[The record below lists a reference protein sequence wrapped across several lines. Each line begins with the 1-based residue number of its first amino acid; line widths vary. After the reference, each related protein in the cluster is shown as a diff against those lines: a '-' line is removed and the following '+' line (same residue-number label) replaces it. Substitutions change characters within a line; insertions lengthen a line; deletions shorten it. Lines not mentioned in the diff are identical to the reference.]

1 MARFF
6 RVNSTF
12 DEKLEPKFDRLAQS
26 YLRSGWKYHSVAK
39 SSLVPEGYPQLLS
52 ELKERIQTAQIRAAI
67 SVNRELVLLYW
78 QMGQMILDRQAQ
90 AGWGAK
96 VIEQLSKDLQRE
108 FPEIKGFSSRNLK
121 YMRTFAETYP
131 DLAIVQEVLAQIT
144 WYHNLA
150 LLEKLKTTED
160 RLWYAQQT
168 LTNGWSRNV
177 LVIQIETR
185 LRDRQGKATT
195 NFERT
200 LPKPQSDLASSLLK
214 SPYSFDFLSLSR
226 EAKERDLENALVTHI
241 RDFLLELGVGFAFVG
256 SQYHLQ
262 VGDEDYYI
270 DLVFYHLKLR
280 CFFIIDLKMT
290 EFTPEMSGKMNF
302 YLAVVDDVLR
312 HSDDQPTIGL
322 ILCRSKN
329 QTIVEYAL
337 RSINRPIGV
346 STHEIWDSLPEQFKN
361 CLPSIE
367 QLESELDAL
376 IEDEPS

>member
-1 MARFF
+1 MAK
-6 RVNSTF
+6 S
-12 DEKLEPKFDRLAQS
+12 
-26 YLRSGWKYHSVAK
+26 
-39 SSLVPEGYPQLLS
+39 SSLVPEGYPQLLND
-52 ELKERIQTAQIRAAI
+52 LKERIRTAQVRAAVA
-67 SVNRELVLLYW
+67 VNRELVLLYW
-78 QMGQMILDRQAQ
+78 QIGRMILDRQAQ

-96 VIEQLSKDLQRE
+96 VIDQLSKDLRRE

-131 DLAIVQEVLAQIT
+131 DSSIVQEVLAQIT

-168 LTNGWSRNV
+168 IANGWSRNI

-185 LRDRQGKATT
+185 LRDRQGKAMT

-200 LPKPQSDLASSLLK
+200 LPKPQSDLANSLLK
-214 SPYSFDFLSLSR
+214 SPYSFDFLSLGR
-226 EAKERDLENALVTHI
+226 EAQERDLENALVAHI

-262 VGDEDYYI
+262 VGNEDYYV

-280 CFFIIDLKMT
+280 CFVIIDLKMI

-302 YLAVVDDVLR
+302 YLAVVDDLLR
-312 HSDDQPTIGL
+312 HPDDQPTIGL
-322 ILCRSKN
+322 ILCKSKN

-346 STHEIWDSLPEQFKN
+346 STHEIWNSLPEQFKQS
-361 CLPSIE
+361 LPSIE
-367 QLESELDAL
+367 QLELEMDAA
-376 IEDEPS
+376 IEDDLT

>member
-1 MARFF
+1 MRSEWEYRF
-6 RVNSTF
+6 
-12 DEKLEPKFDRLAQS
+12 
-26 YLRSGWKYHSVAK
+26 VAK
-39 SSLVPEGYPQLLS
+39 SSSLVPEGYPQLLND
-52 ELKERIQTAQIRAAI
+52 LKERIRTAQVRAAVA
-67 SVNRELVLLYW
+67 VNRELVLLYW
-78 QMGQMILDRQAQ
+78 QIGRMILDRQAQ

-96 VIEQLSKDLQRE
+96 VIDQLSKDLRRE

-131 DLAIVQEVLAQIT
+131 DSSIVQEVLAQIT

-150 LLEKLKTTED
+150 LIEKLKTTED

-168 LTNGWSRNV
+168 IANGWSRNI

-185 LRDRQGKATT
+185 LRDRQGKAMT

-200 LPKPQSDLASSLLK
+200 LPKPQSDLANSLLK
-214 SPYSFDFLSLSR
+214 SPYSFDFLSLGR
-226 EAKERDLENALVTHI
+226 EAQERDLENALVAHI

-262 VGDEDYYI
+262 VGNEDYYV

-280 CFFIIDLKMT
+280 CFVIIDLKMI

-302 YLAVVDDVLR
+302 YLAVVDDLLR
-312 HSDDQPTIGL
+312 HPDDQPTIGL
-322 ILCRSKN
+322 ILCKSKN

-346 STHEIWDSLPEQFKN
+346 STHEIWNSLPEQFKQS
-361 CLPSIE
+361 LPSIE
-367 QLESELDAL
+367 QLELEMDAA
-376 IEDEPS
+376 IEDDLT

>member
-1 MARFF
+1 
-6 RVNSTF
+6 
-12 DEKLEPKFDRLAQS
+12 
-26 YLRSGWKYHSVAK
+26 VAK
-39 SSLVPEGYPQLLS
+39 SSSLVPEGYPQLLND
-52 ELKERIQTAQIRAAI
+52 LKERIRTAQVRAAVA
-67 SVNRELVLLYW
+67 VNRELVLLYW
-78 QMGQMILDRQAQ
+78 QIGRMILDRQAQ

-96 VIEQLSKDLQRE
+96 VIDQLSKDLRRE

-131 DLAIVQEVLAQIT
+131 DSSIVQEVLAQIT

-150 LLEKLKTTED
+150 LIEKLKTTED

-168 LTNGWSRNV
+168 IANGWSRNI

-185 LRDRQGKATT
+185 LRDRQGKAMT

-200 LPKPQSDLASSLLK
+200 LPKPQSDLANSLLK
-214 SPYSFDFLSLSR
+214 SPYSFDFLSLGR
-226 EAKERDLENALVTHI
+226 EAQERDLENALVAHI

-262 VGDEDYYI
+262 VGNEDYYV

-280 CFFIIDLKMT
+280 CFVIIDLKMI

-302 YLAVVDDVLR
+302 YLAVVDDLLR
-312 HSDDQPTIGL
+312 HPDDQPTIGL
-322 ILCRSKN
+322 ILCKSKN

-346 STHEIWDSLPEQFKN
+346 STHEIWNSLPEQFKQS
-361 CLPSIE
+361 LPSIE
-367 QLESELDAL
+367 QLELEMDAA
-376 IEDEPS
+376 IEDDLT

>member
-1 MARFF
+1 
-6 RVNSTF
+6 VVKS
-12 DEKLEPKFDRLAQS
+12 
-26 YLRSGWKYHSVAK
+26 
-39 SSLVPEGYPQLLS
+39 SSLVPEGYPQLLND
-52 ELKERIQTAQIRAAI
+52 LKERIRTAQVRAAVA
-67 SVNRELVLLYW
+67 VNRELVLLYW
-78 QMGQMILDRQAQ
+78 QIGRMILDRQAQ

-96 VIEQLSKDLQRE
+96 VIDQLSKDLRRE

-131 DLAIVQEVLAQIT
+131 DSSIVQEVLAQIT

-168 LTNGWSRNV
+168 IANGWSRNI

-185 LRDRQGKATT
+185 LRDRQGKAMT

-200 LPKPQSDLASSLLK
+200 LPKPQSDLANSLLK
-214 SPYSFDFLSLSR
+214 SPYSFDFLSLGR
-226 EAKERDLENALVTHI
+226 EAQERDLENALVAHI

-262 VGDEDYYI
+262 VGNEDYYV

-280 CFFIIDLKMT
+280 CFVIIDLKMI

-302 YLAVVDDVLR
+302 YLAVVDDLLR
-312 HSDDQPTIGL
+312 HPDDQPTIGL
-322 ILCRSKN
+322 ILCKSKN

-346 STHEIWDSLPEQFKN
+346 STHEIWNSLPEQFKQS
-361 CLPSIE
+361 LPSIE
-367 QLESELDAL
+367 QLELEMEAA
-376 IEDEPS
+376 IEDDLT

>member
-1 MARFF
+1 MAK
-6 RVNSTF
+6 S
-12 DEKLEPKFDRLAQS
+12 
-26 YLRSGWKYHSVAK
+26 
-39 SSLVPEGYPQLLS
+39 SSLVPEGYPQLLND
-52 ELKERIQTAQIRAAI
+52 LKERIRTAQVRAAVA
-67 SVNRELVLLYW
+67 VNRELVLLYW
-78 QMGQMILDRQAQ
+78 QIGRMILDRQAQ

-96 VIEQLSKDLQRE
+96 VIDQLSKDLRRE

-131 DLAIVQEVLAQIT
+131 DSSIVQEVLAQIT

-150 LLEKLKTTED
+150 LIEKLKTTED

-168 LTNGWSRNV
+168 IANGWSRNI

-185 LRDRQGKATT
+185 LRDRQGKAMT

-200 LPKPQSDLASSLLK
+200 LPKPQSDLANSLLK
-214 SPYSFDFLSLSR
+214 SPYSFDFLSLGR
-226 EAKERDLENALVTHI
+226 EAQERDLENALVAHI

-262 VGDEDYYI
+262 VGNEDYYV

-280 CFFIIDLKMT
+280 CFVIIDLKMI

-302 YLAVVDDVLR
+302 YLAVVDDLLR
-312 HSDDQPTIGL
+312 HPDDQPTIGL
-322 ILCRSKN
+322 ILCKSKN

-346 STHEIWDSLPEQFKN
+346 STHEIWNSLPEQFKQS
-361 CLPSIE
+361 LPSIE
-367 QLESELDAL
+367 QLELEMDAA
-376 IEDEPS
+376 IEDDLT

>member
-1 MARFF
+1 M
-6 RVNSTF
+6 
-12 DEKLEPKFDRLAQS
+12 
-26 YLRSGWKYHSVAK
+26 
-39 SSLVPEGYPQLLS
+39 VPEGYPQLLND
-52 ELKERIQTAQIRAAI
+52 LKERIRTAQVRAAVA
-67 SVNRELVLLYW
+67 VNRELVLLYW
-78 QMGQMILDRQAQ
+78 QIGRMILDRQAQ

-96 VIEQLSKDLQRE
+96 VIDQLSKDLRRE

-131 DLAIVQEVLAQIT
+131 DSSIVQEVLAQIT

-150 LLEKLKTTED
+150 LIEKLKTTED

-168 LTNGWSRNV
+168 IANGWSRNI

-185 LRDRQGKATT
+185 LRDRQGKAMT

-200 LPKPQSDLASSLLK
+200 LPKPQSDLANSLLK
-214 SPYSFDFLSLSR
+214 SPYSFDFLSLGR
-226 EAKERDLENALVTHI
+226 EAQERDLENALVAHI

-262 VGDEDYYI
+262 VGNEDYYV

-280 CFFIIDLKMT
+280 CFVIIDLKMI

-302 YLAVVDDVLR
+302 YLAVVDDLLR
-312 HSDDQPTIGL
+312 HPDDQPTIGL
-322 ILCRSKN
+322 ILCKSKN

-346 STHEIWDSLPEQFKN
+346 STHEIWNSLPEQFKQS
-361 CLPSIE
+361 LPSIE
-367 QLESELDAL
+367 QLELEMDAA
-376 IEDEPS
+376 IEDDLT

>member
-1 MARFF
+1 MAK
-6 RVNSTF
+6 S
-12 DEKLEPKFDRLAQS
+12 
-26 YLRSGWKYHSVAK
+26 
-39 SSLVPEGYPQLLS
+39 SSLVPEGYPQLLND
-52 ELKERIQTAQIRAAI
+52 LKERIRTAQVRAAVA
-67 SVNRELVLLYW
+67 VNRELVLLYW
-78 QMGQMILDRQAQ
+78 QIGQMILDRQAQ

-96 VIEQLSKDLQRE
+96 VIDQLSKDLRRE

-131 DLAIVQEVLAQIT
+131 DSSIVQEVLAQIT

-168 LTNGWSRNV
+168 IANGWSRNI

-185 LRDRQGKATT
+185 LRDRQGKAMT

-200 LPKPQSDLASSLLK
+200 LPKPQSDLANSLLK
-214 SPYSFDFLSLSR
+214 SPYSFDFLSLGR
-226 EAKERDLENALVTHI
+226 EAQERDLENALVAHI

-262 VGDEDYYI
+262 VGNEDYYV

-280 CFFIIDLKMT
+280 CFVIIDLKMI

-302 YLAVVDDVLR
+302 YLAVVDDLLR
-312 HSDDQPTIGL
+312 HPDDQPTIGL
-322 ILCRSKN
+322 ILCKSKN

-346 STHEIWDSLPEQFKN
+346 STHEIWNSLPEQFKQS
-361 CLPSIE
+361 LPSIE
-367 QLESELDAL
+367 QLELEMDAA
-376 IEDEPS
+376 IEDDLT

>member
-1 MARFF
+1 M
-6 RVNSTF
+6 
-12 DEKLEPKFDRLAQS
+12 
-26 YLRSGWKYHSVAK
+26 AK
-39 SSLVPEGYPQLLS
+39 SSSLVLEGYPQLLND
-52 ELKERIQTAQIRAAI
+52 LKERIRTAQIRAAI
-67 SVNRELVLLYW
+67 AVNRELVLLYW
-78 QMGQMILDRQAQ
+78 QIGRMILDRQAQ

-96 VIEQLSKDLQRE
+96 VIDQLSKDLRRE

-131 DLAIVQEVLAQIT
+131 DSSIVQEVLAQIT

-150 LLEKLKTTED
+150 LIEKLKTTED

-168 LTNGWSRNV
+168 IANGWSRNI

-185 LRDRQGKATT
+185 LRDRQGKAMT

-200 LPKPQSDLASSLLK
+200 LLKPQSDLANSLLK
-214 SPYSFDFLSLSR
+214 SPYSFDFLSLGR
-226 EAKERDLENALVTHI
+226 EAQERDLENALVAHI

-262 VGDEDYYI
+262 VGNEDYYV

-280 CFFIIDLKMT
+280 CFVIIDLKMI

-302 YLAVVDDVLR
+302 YLAVVDDLLR
-312 HSDDQPTIGL
+312 HPDDQPTIGL
-322 ILCRSKN
+322 ILCKSKN

-346 STHEIWDSLPEQFKN
+346 STHEIWNSLPEQFKQS
-361 CLPSIE
+361 LPSIE
-367 QLESELDAL
+367 QLELEMDAA
-376 IEDEPS
+376 IEDDLT

>member
-1 MARFF
+1 MAR
-6 RVNSTF
+6 S
-12 DEKLEPKFDRLAQS
+12 
-26 YLRSGWKYHSVAK
+26 
-39 SSLVPEGYPQLLS
+39 SSLVPEGYPQLLND
-52 ELKERIQTAQIRAAI
+52 LKERIRTAQVRAAVA
-67 SVNRELVLLYW
+67 VNRELVLLYW
-78 QMGQMILDRQAQ
+78 QIGRMILDRQAQ

-96 VIEQLSKDLQRE
+96 VIDQLSKDLRRE

-131 DLAIVQEVLAQIT
+131 DSSIVQEVLAQIT

-168 LTNGWSRNV
+168 IANGWSRNI

-185 LRDRQGKATT
+185 LRDRQGKAMT

-200 LPKPQSDLASSLLK
+200 LPKPQSDLANSLLK
-214 SPYSFDFLSLSR
+214 SPYSFDFLSLGR
-226 EAKERDLENALVTHI
+226 EAQERDLENALVAHI

-262 VGDEDYYI
+262 VGNEDYYV

-280 CFFIIDLKMT
+280 CFVIIDLKMI

-302 YLAVVDDVLR
+302 YLAVVDDLLR
-312 HSDDQPTIGL
+312 HPDDQPTIGL
-322 ILCRSKN
+322 ILCKSKN

-346 STHEIWDSLPEQFKN
+346 STHEIWNSLPEQFKQS
-361 CLPSIE
+361 LPSIE
-367 QLESELDAL
+367 QLELEMDAA
-376 IEDEPS
+376 IEDDLT

>member
-1 MARFF
+1 MA
-6 RVNSTF
+6 
-12 DEKLEPKFDRLAQS
+12 KP
-26 YLRSGWKYHSVAK
+26 
-39 SSLVPEGYPQLLS
+39 SSLVPEGYPQLLND
-52 ELKERIQTAQIRAAI
+52 LKEQIRTAQVRAAI
-67 SVNRELVLLYW
+67 AVNRELVLLYW
-78 QMGQMILDRQAQ
+78 QIGRMILDRQAQ

-96 VIEQLSKDLQRE
+96 VIDQLSKDLRRE

-131 DLAIVQEVLAQIT
+131 DLSIVQEVLAQIT

-168 LTNGWSRNV
+168 ITNGWSRNV

-185 LRDRQGKATT
+185 LRDRQGKAMT

-200 LPKPQSDLASSLLK
+200 LPKPQSDLANSLLK
-214 SPYSFDFLSLSR
+214 SPYSFDFLSLGR
-226 EAKERDLENALVTHI
+226 EAQERDLENALVTHI

-262 VGDEDYYI
+262 VGSEDYYI

-280 CFFIIDLKMT
+280 CFVIIDLKMT

-302 YLAVVDDVLR
+302 YLAVVDDLLR
-312 HSDDQPTIGL
+312 HPDDQPTIGL
-322 ILCRSKN
+322 ILCKSKN

-337 RSINRPIGV
+337 RSINRPGSSAVPKATEFQRMKFGIACQSNLRRV
-346 STHEIWDSLPEQFKN
+346 YLRSSN
-361 CLPSIE
+361 SN
-367 QLESELDAL
+367 
-376 IEDEPS
+376 

>member
-1 MARFF
+1 M
-6 RVNSTF
+6 VKS
-12 DEKLEPKFDRLAQS
+12 
-26 YLRSGWKYHSVAK
+26 
-39 SSLVPEGYPQLLS
+39 SSLVPEGYPQLLND
-52 ELKERIQTAQIRAAI
+52 LKERIRTAQVRAAVA
-67 SVNRELVLLYW
+67 VNRELVLLYW
-78 QMGQMILDRQAQ
+78 QIGRMILDRQAQ

-96 VIEQLSKDLQRE
+96 VIDQLSKDLRRE

-131 DLAIVQEVLAQIT
+131 DSSIVQEVLAQIT

-168 LTNGWSRNV
+168 IANGWSRNI

-185 LRDRQGKATT
+185 LRDRQGKAMT

-200 LPKPQSDLASSLLK
+200 LPKPQSDLANSLLK
-214 SPYSFDFLSLSR
+214 SPYSFDFLSLGR
-226 EAKERDLENALVTHI
+226 EAQERDLENALVAHI

-262 VGDEDYYI
+262 VGNEDYYV

-280 CFFIIDLKMT
+280 CFVIIDLKMI

-302 YLAVVDDVLR
+302 YLAVVDDLLR
-312 HSDDQPTIGL
+312 HPDDQPTIGL
-322 ILCRSKN
+322 ILCKSKN

-346 STHEIWDSLPEQFKN
+346 STHEIWNSLPEQFKQS
-361 CLPSIE
+361 LPSIE
-367 QLESELDAL
+367 QLELEMEAA
-376 IEDEPS
+376 IEDDLT